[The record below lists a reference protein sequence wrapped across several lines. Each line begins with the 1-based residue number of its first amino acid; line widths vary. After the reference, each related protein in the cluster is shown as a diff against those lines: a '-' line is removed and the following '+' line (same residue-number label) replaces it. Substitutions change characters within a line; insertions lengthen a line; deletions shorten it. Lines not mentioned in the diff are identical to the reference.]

1 MEESE
6 MNSFFNKLVFG
17 LGMIAI
23 GVLYL
28 LDQLNVLT
36 FDLGF
41 MLSTYWPVFIIFFG
55 LKGLLIRNKHSGGGS
70 FIWSF
75 FVIFLGVYFLLNNL
89 GVEAFNYD
97 NMYKF
102 IVPVLLIL
110 FGLNVL
116 FKGSSSNSIRDE
128 LRNNRR
134 QEREARRQD
143 HREMKEQMRYRNKM
157 IKDQA
162 LENYKTPPI
171 IPPIDIPDI
180 SEMQPIP
187 PNPPTGGGDDPLRAE
202 KQHFTNE
209 AYQKADSDWKWTHY
223 NHLKHNDKVNR
234 SSFIGDIHFGQED
247 WELTPLNIS
256 LFIGDTVI
264 DLTKASIPDGET
276 SIQVSSFIGDLKI
289 FIPNDMH
296 LEVSVT
302 ASAFISD
309 MKVLD
314 RYESGLF
321 KNLQAQTRDYAD
333 ADKKIRISVSTF
345 IGDVIV
351 KRVG

>member
-1 MEESE
+1 MEESQL
-6 MNSFFNKLVFG
+6 NNIFNKLIFG

-28 LDQLNVLT
+28 LDQLNILT
-36 FDLGF
+36 FDLGD

-55 LKGLLIRNKHSGGGS
+55 LKGLFARNKHSGGGS

-102 IVPVLLIL
+102 IVPMLLIL

-116 FKGSSSNSIRDE
+116 FKGNSSSGKREE
-128 LRNNRR
+128 LRNERR
-134 QEREARRQD
+134 RDREARKQD
-143 HREMKEQMRYRNKM
+143 HRDMKDQIRNRNK
-157 IKDQA
+157 IRKDQPF
-162 LENYKTPPI
+162 EDYHVSTQFPSK
-171 IPPIDIPDI
+171 DIPDLP
-180 SEMQPIP
+180 PI
-187 PNPPTGGGDDPLRAE
+187 TSSLGGLDDPFRAE
-202 KQHFTNE
+202 KQNFTNE
-209 AYQKADSDWKWTHY
+209 AYNEADKNWKWKNFGHV
-223 NHLKHNDKVNR
+223 KHEHDKVNR

-247 WELTPLNIS
+247 WDLTPMNIS

-264 DLTKASIPDGET
+264 DLTKANIPEGET
-276 SIQVSSFIGDLKI
+276 TINVSSFIGDFKI
-289 FIPNDMH
+289 FIPNDMQ

-309 MKVLD
+309 MKILD

-333 ADKKIRISVSTF
+333 ADKKIRILVSTF

>member
-1 MEESE
+1 
-6 MNSFFNKLVFG
+6 MNNIFNKLIFGFG
-17 LGMIAI
+17 LIVI

-36 FDLGF
+36 FNLGDIF
-41 MLSTYWPVFIIFFG
+41 STFWPVFIIFFG
-55 LKGLLIRNKHSGGGS
+55 LKGLFIRNKHNGSGS

-102 IVPVLLIL
+102 IVPMLLIL
-110 FGLNVL
+110 FGLNIL
-116 FKGSSSNSIRDE
+116 FKGNSTSGIREE
-128 LRNNRR
+128 LKNDRR
-134 QEREARRQD
+134 RERESKRQD
-143 HREMKEQMRYRNKM
+143 QRDMKEQIRNRNRVRNDRPLDDYPTTTYSPT
-157 IKDQA
+157 ID
-162 LENYKTPPI
+162 LPN
-171 IPPIDIPDI
+171 IPPIP
-180 SEMQPIP
+180 SGSVGP
-187 PNPPTGGGDDPLRAE
+187 DDPFRTE
-202 KQHFTNE
+202 KHKFTEDAYKE
-209 AYQKADSDWKWTHY
+209 ADKNWKWKNFSHEQQY
-223 NHLKHNDKVNR
+223 NHHDKINR
-234 SSFIGDIHFGQED
+234 SSFIGDIYYGQEAWD
-247 WELTPLNIS
+247 LTPMNIS

-264 DLTKASIPDGET
+264 DLTKANIPDGET
-276 SIQVSSFIGDLKI
+276 TIYVSSFIGDFKI
-289 FIPNDMH
+289 FIPNDMQ

-333 ADKKIRISVSTF
+333 ADKKIRIMVSTF

>member
-1 MEESE
+1 
-6 MNSFFNKLVFG
+6 MNNFFNKLVFG

-36 FDLGF
+36 FDLGY

-55 LKGLLIRNKHSGGGS
+55 LKGLMVRNQHSGSGS

-75 FVIFLGVYFLLNNL
+75 FVIFLGAYFLLNNL

-110 FGLNVL
+110 FGINVL
-116 FKGSSSNSIRDE
+116 FKGSSTNVRRAE
-128 LRNNRR
+128 LKREKREERENRR
-134 QEREARRQD
+134 QE
-143 HREMKEQMRYRNKM
+143 HREMKQQIRNRHRVHKHQPL
-157 IKDQA
+157 D
-162 LENYKTPPI
+162 NYKAHNEIPVRDSSELPPI
-171 IPPIDIPDI
+171 
-180 SEMQPIP
+180 SSTFEQE
-187 PNPPTGGGDDPLRAE
+187 DPFRAE
-202 KQHFTNE
+202 KHNFTDE
-209 AYQKADSDWKWTHY
+209 AYKHADKNWKWKNFGHV
-223 NHLKHNDKVNR
+223 NHEHDKINR
-234 SSFIGDIHFGQED
+234 SSFIGDIHFGHDD
-247 WELTPLNIS
+247 WDLTPMNIS

-264 DLTKASIPDGET
+264 DLTKANIPDGET
-276 SIQVSSFIGDLKI
+276 KIYVSSFIGDFKI
-289 FIPNDMH
+289 FIPNDMQ

-333 ADKKIRISVSTF
+333 ADKKIRIVVSTF
-345 IGDVIV
+345 IGDIIV

>member
-1 MEESE
+1 
-6 MNSFFNKLVFG
+6 
-17 LGMIAI
+17 MIAI

-28 LDQLNVLT
+28 LDQLDVLT
-36 FDLGF
+36 FDLGY
-41 MLSTYWPVFIIFFG
+41 MLSTYWPIFIIFFG
-55 LKGLLIRNKHSGGGS
+55 LKGLMSRNKHSGSGS

-110 FGLNVL
+110 FGINIL
-116 FKGSSSNSIRDE
+116 FKGTSSNVLRDE
-128 LRNNRR
+128 LRNEKREERELRR
-134 QEREARRQD
+134 QV
-143 HREMKEQMRYRNKM
+143 HRE
-157 IKDQA
+157 IKQQIHNSHRVHKNQPLDD
-162 LENYKTPPI
+162 YKTQAEIPVVDRTELPPLSA
-171 IPPIDIPDI
+171 PF
-180 SEMQPIP
+180 EHE
-187 PNPPTGGGDDPLRAE
+187 DPFRAE
-202 KQHFTNE
+202 KHNFTEE
-209 AYQKADSDWKWTHY
+209 AYKQADKHWKWKNFGHV
-223 NHLKHNDKVNR
+223 HNEQDKVNR
-234 SSFIGDIHFGQED
+234 SSFIGDIHYGQD
-247 WELTPLNIS
+247 NWDLTPMNIS

-264 DLTKASIPDGET
+264 DLTKANIPDGET
-276 SIQVSSFIGDLKI
+276 KIYVSSFIGDFKI
-289 FIPNDMH
+289 FIPNDLQ

-321 KNLQAQTRDYAD
+321 KNLEAKTRDYAD
-333 ADKKIRISVSTF
+333 ADKKIRIVVSTF

>member
-36 FDLGF
+36 FNLGF

-55 LKGLLIRNKHSGGGS
+55 LRGLLTRNKHSGSGS

-97 NMYKF
+97 NMYKY

-116 FKGSSSNSIRDE
+116 FKGGRSNSIREE

-134 QEREARRQD
+134 QERETRRQD
-143 HREMKEQMRYRNKM
+143 QREMKEQMHYRNKM

-162 LENYKTPPI
+162 LEKYITPPI
-171 IPPIDIPDI
+171 VPPIDIPDLP
-180 SEMQPIP
+180 PIP
-187 PNPPTGGGDDPLRAE
+187 PIGGGNDTFRAE
-202 KQHFTNE
+202 KQNFTNE

-256 LFIGDTVI
+256 LFIGDTII
-264 DLTKASIPDGET
+264 DLTNASIPDGET
-276 SIQVSSFIGDLKI
+276 RINVSSFIGDLKI

-333 ADKKIRISVSTF
+333 GDKKIHISVSTF